1 MVPNLKSAHAWES
14 VAAVSRGDRMAAGI
28 RQLDESHT
36 LTNQQKIIL
45 VLASIHGM
53 LEFFDQFI
61 VAFVLIFVMKPWHLT
76 YGESAIV
83 LLSSGIGGII
93 GAIVWGYIADQFGR
107 RPTLVAI
114 VMTYSLSSLLL
125 AFTPVGDWI
134 YFAIFRVGVG
144 LGVGGYIVNITLVQ
158 ECTPA
163 RNRGWASGVISVC
176 APAGLLLSA
185 ACAAFLTPI
194 IGWRGLFVV
203 GALPA
208 FFVIVVLLFVP
219 ESPRWAI
226 KHGRSDLA
234 RVSCARML
242 GISPETVDLVPPER
256 IDVRTPKWTEVF
268 IYRRSV
274 ATSLLINLGVI
285 TGIYGLILWSPALLV
300 MVERI
305 SPHTASEVMIGIS
318 FTNMLGRVVFS
329 CLSEKIGRRAS
340 GAISSFGGAILLVFT
355 GWVAQSEVGV
365 SSFFW
370 LFLLVTFF
378 LLDGGIAVSGPY
390 TTEIWPSRLR
400 ASGSGFAYGAGSIG
414 KITGPLGLALLIGTS
429 NYIQPEATV
438 TSIVRAFLYLSFW
451 YVVAGLA
458 YIFVGFETKG
468 YSLEQ
473 IEQLLEE
480 TPPSST
486 QTQEELLLP

>member
-1 MVPNLKSAHAWES
+1 MV
-14 VAAVSRGDRMAAGI
+14 AGI

-45 VLASIHGM
+45 VIASIHGM

-83 LLSSGIGGII
+83 LLSSGIGAII

-107 RPTLVAI
+107 RPALVAI

-125 AFTPVGDWI
+125 TFTPVGNWI

-158 ECTPA
+158 ECAPA

-194 IGWRGLFVV
+194 IGWRGLFIL

-208 FFVIVVLLFVP
+208 FFVIVVLIFVP
-219 ESPRWAI
+219 ESPRWALR
-226 KHGRSDLA
+226 HGRPDLA
-234 RVSCARML
+234 RVSCARLL
-242 GISPETVDLVPPER
+242 GISPETVDLVPPEQ
-256 IDVRTPKWTEVF
+256 IEVRTPKWTEIF

-274 ATSLLINLGVI
+274 TIGLLINLGVI

-305 SPHTASEVMIGIS
+305 SPHTASEVMIAIS
-318 FTNMLGRVVFS
+318 LTNILGRVVFS
-329 CLSEKIGRRAS
+329 CLSEKVGRRAS
-340 GAISSFGGAILLVFT
+340 GAISCFGGAILLVFT
-355 GWVAQSEVGV
+355 GWVAQGEVGL

-378 LLDGGIAVSGPY
+378 LVDGGVAVSGPY
-390 TTEIWPSRLR
+390 TTEIWPSSLR
-400 ASGSGFAYGAGSIG
+400 ASGSGFAYGVGSIG
-414 KITGPLGLALLIGTS
+414 KITGPLGLALLIGAS

-438 TSIVRAFLYLSFW
+438 ASIVPAFLYLSFW

-458 YIFVGFETKG
+458 YLFMGFETKG

-473 IEQLLEE
+473 IEQSLEE
-480 TPPSST
+480 TPTSPT
-486 QTQEELLLP
+486 QTKEEFVAALNAGKSRSVGKV

>member
-1 MVPNLKSAHAWES
+1 MVE
-14 VAAVSRGDRMAAGI
+14 GI
-28 RQLDESHT
+28 RQLDESRT

-61 VAFVLIFVMKPWHLT
+61 IAFVLIFVMKPWHLT

-83 LLSSGIGGII
+83 LLSSGIGAII
-93 GAIVWGYIADQFGR
+93 GAIMWGYIADQFGR
-107 RPTLVAI
+107 RPALVAI
-114 VMTYSLSSLLL
+114 VMTYSVSSLLL
-125 AFTPVGDWI
+125 AFAPVGNWV
-134 YFAIFRVGVG
+134 YFAIFRIGVG

-158 ECTPA
+158 EFAPA
-163 RNRGWASGVISVC
+163 RMRGWASGVISVC

-194 IGWRGLFVV
+194 VGWRGLFIV

-208 FFVIVVLLFVP
+208 FFVIVILVFVP
-219 ESPRWAI
+219 ESPRWAL
-226 KHGRSDLA
+226 KHGRLDLA
-234 RVSCARML
+234 RRSCARTL
-242 GISPETVDLVPPER
+242 GISPETVDLVPPEQTE
-256 IDVRTPKWTEVF
+256 VRTPKWTEIF
-268 IYRRSV
+268 GYRRSV
-274 ATSLLINLGVI
+274 ATGLLINLGVV
-285 TGIYGLILWSPALLV
+285 TGIYGLLLWSPALLV

-305 SPHTASEVMIGIS
+305 SPHAASEVMIAIS
-318 FTNMLGRVVFS
+318 LTNILGRVVFS
-329 CLSEKIGRRAS
+329 YLSEKIGRRAS
-340 GAISSFGGAILLVFT
+340 GAISCFGGAILLVVT
-355 GWVAQSEVGV
+355 GRVAQGGVGL

-378 LLDGGIAVSGPY
+378 LLDGGVAVSGPY
-390 TTEIWPSRLR
+390 TTEIWPSSLR
-400 ASGSGFAYGAGSIG
+400 ASGSGFAYGAGGIG

-438 TSIVRAFLYLSFW
+438 ASIVPAFLYLTFW

-458 YIFVGFETKG
+458 YLFIGFETKG

-473 IEQLLEE
+473 IEQSLEE
-480 TPPSST
+480 TPASST
-486 QTQEELLLP
+486 